1 MALEDEIRYDS
12 PSDFNPFIMIDV
24 FFIMGLLVK
33 IFKDTSDSEFK
44 LAQDL
49 VAIAV
54 ADGNISDVERQEIE
68 KICQSEGI
76 SSETVNDC
84 LLGFAQGAVAHVP
97 IQHRER
103 AGYMSKLVRVMA
115 VDGVSAHMEIY
126 LLQIIASKL
135 GIGYLELVSLV
146 LSTATKKN
154 FPGDIG
160 SRTLSSFISNAID
173 PKGRPLQKN
182 IDNLRIIFDIMAE
195 SVPQLQNA
203 GEDRN
208 AFVHAMASASEL
220 LFENTLLNKEFKD
233 MGIDFMRVLSAE
245 RERAIKRW
253 TD

>member
-1 MALEDEIRYDS
+1 
-12 PSDFNPFIMIDV
+12 
-24 FFIMGLLVK
+24 MGLLAK
-33 IFKDTSDSEFK
+33 IFKDSSDSEFK

-68 KICQSEGI
+68 KICQREGI

-84 LLGFAQGAVAHVP
+84 FLGFDQGAVAHVP
-97 IQHRER
+97 IRHRER
-103 AGYMSKLVRVMA
+103 AEYMSKLVRVMA
-115 VDGVSAHMEIY
+115 ADGVSAHMEIY

-146 LSTATKKN
+146 LTAATKDN

-160 SRTLSSFISNAID
+160 SRALSSFIKNAID

-182 IDNLRIIFDIMAE
+182 IENLRMIFDIMAE
-195 SVPQLQNA
+195 SVPQLQNVE
-203 GEDRN
+203 EDRN
-208 AFVHAMASASEL
+208 AFTQAISSASEL

-233 MGIDFMRVLSAE
+233 MGIDFKRVLAEE

-253 TD
+253 TE

>member
-1 MALEDEIRYDS
+1 
-12 PSDFNPFIMIDV
+12 
-24 FFIMGLLVK
+24 MGLLAK
-33 IFKDTSDSEFK
+33 IFKDSSDSEFK

-54 ADGNISDVERQEIE
+54 ADGNISDAERQEIE
-68 KICQSEGI
+68 KICRIEGI

-84 LLGFAQGAVAHVP
+84 LLGFDQGAVAHVP
-97 IQHRER
+97 IRHRER
-103 AGYMSKLVRVMA
+103 AGYMLKLVRVMA
-115 VDGVSAHMEIY
+115 ADGVSAHMEIY

-146 LSTATKKN
+146 LTAATKDN

-160 SRTLSSFISNAID
+160 SRALSSFIKNAID

-182 IDNLRIIFDIMAE
+182 IENLRMIFDIMAE
-195 SVPQLQNA
+195 SVPQLQNVE
-203 GEDRN
+203 EDRN
-208 AFVHAMASASEL
+208 AFTQAISSASEL

-233 MGIDFMRVLSAE
+233 MGIDFKRVLAEE

-253 TD
+253 IK

>member
-1 MALEDEIRYDS
+1 
-12 PSDFNPFIMIDV
+12 
-24 FFIMGLLVK
+24 MGLLAK
-33 IFKDTSDSEFK
+33 IFKDSSDSEFK

-54 ADGNISDVERQEIE
+54 ADGNISDFERNEIE
-68 KICQSEGI
+68 KICQTEGI

-84 LLGFAQGAVAHVP
+84 FLGFDQGAVAHVP
-97 IQHRER
+97 IRHRER
-103 AGYMSKLVRVMA
+103 AGYMTKLVRVMA

-146 LSTATKKN
+146 LTTATRDN
-154 FPGDIG
+154 FPGDTG

-182 IDNLRIIFDIMAE
+182 IDNLRMIFDIMAE
-195 SVPQLQNA
+195 NVPQLQNME
-203 GEDRN
+203 EDRH
-208 AFVHAMASASEL
+208 AFMQAMASASEL
-220 LFENTLLNKEFKD
+220 LFENTLLDKEFKD
-233 MGIDFMRVLSAE
+233 MGIDFKRVLTEE

-253 TD
+253 TT

>member
-1 MALEDEIRYDS
+1 
-12 PSDFNPFIMIDV
+12 
-24 FFIMGLLVK
+24 MGLLAK
-33 IFKDTSDSEFK
+33 IFKDSSDSEFK

-54 ADGNISDVERQEIE
+54 ADGNISDVERNEIE
-68 KICQSEGI
+68 KICQTEGI

-84 LLGFAQGAVAHVP
+84 FLGFDQGAVAHVP
-97 IQHRER
+97 IRHRER

-146 LSTATKKN
+146 LSTATRAN
-154 FPGDIG
+154 FQGDIG
-160 SRTLSSFISNAID
+160 SRALKSFISNAID
-173 PKGRPLQKN
+173 PKGRPVQKN
-182 IDNLRIIFDIMAE
+182 IENLRKIFDIMAE
-195 SVPQLQNA
+195 SVPQLQNV
-203 GEDRN
+203 EDDRH
-208 AFVHAMASASEL
+208 AFIHAMESASEL
-220 LFENTLLNKEFKD
+220 LFENAMLDKEFKD
-233 MGIDFMRVLSAE
+233 MGIDFKLVLAEE

>member
-1 MALEDEIRYDS
+1 
-12 PSDFNPFIMIDV
+12 
-24 FFIMGLLVK
+24 MGLLAK
-33 IFKDTSDSEFK
+33 IFKDSSDSEFK

-54 ADGNISDVERQEIE
+54 ADGNISDVERKEIE
-68 KICQSEGI
+68 KICQTEGI

-84 LLGFAQGAVAHVP
+84 FLGFDQGAVAHVP
-97 IQHRER
+97 IRHRER

-115 VDGVSAHMEIY
+115 ADGVSAHMEIY

-146 LSTATKKN
+146 LTTATRDN
-154 FPGDIG
+154 FPGDTG

-182 IDNLRIIFDIMAE
+182 IDNLRKILDIMAE
-195 SVPQLQNA
+195 NVPQLQNVE
-203 GEDRN
+203 EDHN
-208 AFVHAMASASEL
+208 TFVQAMASASEL
-220 LFENTLLNKEFKD
+220 LFENTLLDKEFKG
-233 MGIDFMRVLSAE
+233 MGIDFKRVLAEE

-253 TD
+253 TT

>member
-1 MALEDEIRYDS
+1 
-12 PSDFNPFIMIDV
+12 
-24 FFIMGLLVK
+24 MGLLAK
-33 IFKDTSDSEFK
+33 IFKDSSDSEFK

-54 ADGNISDVERQEIE
+54 ADSNISDAERQEIE
-68 KICQSEGI
+68 KICQTEGI

-84 LLGFAQGAVAHVP
+84 FLGFDQGAVAHVP
-97 IQHRER
+97 IRHRER
-103 AGYMSKLVRVMA
+103 AGYIAKLVRVMA

-146 LSTATKKN
+146 LSTATKAN

-160 SRTLSSFISNAID
+160 SRTLKSFISNAID
-173 PKGRPLQKN
+173 PKGRPVQKN
-182 IDNLRIIFDIMAE
+182 IENLRKIFDIMAE
-195 SVPQLQNA
+195 SVPQLQNVE
-203 GEDRN
+203 EDRH
-208 AFVHAMASASEL
+208 AFIHAMESASEL
-220 LFENTLLNKEFKD
+220 LFENAMLDKEFKD
-233 MGIDFMRVLSAE
+233 MGIDFKLVLAEE

>member
-1 MALEDEIRYDS
+1 
-12 PSDFNPFIMIDV
+12 
-24 FFIMGLLVK
+24 MGLLAK
-33 IFKDTSDSEFK
+33 IFKDSSDSEFK

-54 ADGNISDVERQEIE
+54 ADGNISEVERQEIE
-68 KICQSEGI
+68 IICKTEGI
-76 SSETVNDC
+76 GAETVNDC
-84 LLGFAQGAVAHVP
+84 ILGFDQGAVAHVP
-97 IQHRER
+97 ILHRER
-103 AGYMSKLVRVMA
+103 AGYLSKLVRVMT

-146 LSTATKKN
+146 LTTATKEN

-195 SVPQLQNA
+195 SVPQLRNA
-203 GEDRN
+203 EEDRN
-208 AFVHAMASASEL
+208 AFAQAMVSASQL

-233 MGIDFMRVLSAE
+233 MGIDFKRVLAEE
-245 RERAIKRW
+245 RERAINRW
-253 TD
+253 TT

>member
-1 MALEDEIRYDS
+1 
-12 PSDFNPFIMIDV
+12 
-24 FFIMGLLVK
+24 MGLLAK
-33 IFKDTSDSEFK
+33 IFKDSSDSEFK

-68 KICQSEGI
+68 KICQREGI

-84 LLGFAQGAVAHVP
+84 FLGFDQGAVAHVP
-97 IQHRER
+97 IRHRER

-146 LSTATKKN
+146 LSTATRIN

-160 SRTLSSFISNAID
+160 PRTLNSFISNAID

-182 IDNLRIIFDIMAE
+182 IENLRKIFDIMAE
-195 SVPQLQNA
+195 NVPQLQNV
-203 GEDRN
+203 EDDRH
-208 AFVHAMASASEL
+208 AFIKAMDSASGL
-220 LFENTLLNKEFKD
+220 LFENTLLEREFKD
-233 MGIDFMRVLSAE
+233 MGIDFKRVLTEE

-253 TD
+253 TE

>member
-1 MALEDEIRYDS
+1 
-12 PSDFNPFIMIDV
+12 
-24 FFIMGLLVK
+24 MGLLAK
-33 IFKDTSDSEFK
+33 IFKDSSDSEFK

-54 ADGNISDVERQEIE
+54 ADGNISDAERQEIE
-68 KICQSEGI
+68 KICQTEGI

-84 LLGFAQGAVAHVP
+84 FLGFDQGAVAHIP
-97 IQHRER
+97 IRHRER

-115 VDGVSAHMEIY
+115 VDGISAHMEIY

-146 LSTATKKN
+146 LSTATRIN

-160 SRTLSSFISNAID
+160 SRTLNSFISNAID

-182 IDNLRIIFDIMAE
+182 IENLQKIFDIMAE
-195 SVPQLQNA
+195 NVPQLQNV
-203 GEDRN
+203 EDDRH
-208 AFVHAMASASEL
+208 AFIKAMDSASGL
-220 LFENTLLNKEFKD
+220 LFENTLLEREFKD
-233 MGIDFMRVLSAE
+233 MGIDFKRVLTEE

-253 TD
+253 TE

>member
-1 MALEDEIRYDS
+1 
-12 PSDFNPFIMIDV
+12 
-24 FFIMGLLVK
+24 MGLLAK
-33 IFKDTSDSEFK
+33 IFKDSSDSEFK

-54 ADGNISDVERQEIE
+54 ADGNISDVERLEIE
-68 KICQSEGI
+68 KICQTEGI

-84 LLGFAQGAVAHVP
+84 FLGFDQGAVAHIP

-103 AGYMSKLVRVMA
+103 AGYMVKLIRVMA

-146 LSTATKKN
+146 LMTATKDN

-160 SRTLSSFISNAID
+160 SHALNCFIKNAID

-182 IDNLRIIFDIMAE
+182 IENLRMIFDVMAE
-195 SVPQLQNA
+195 SVPQLQTV
-203 GEDRN
+203 EKDRN
-208 AFVHAMASASEL
+208 AFVQAMVSASGL
-220 LFENTLLNKEFKD
+220 LFENTLLDKEFKD
-233 MGIDFMRVLSAE
+233 LGIDFKRVLAEE